1 MLKNKKILLAVCGSI
16 AFYKAYEILSLLKK
30 QGADVYV
37 ALSDG
42 ALKFCSIAG
51 FEALSAHRVLSSVSE
66 DWQAG
71 VNHIAYAKMDLVL
84 IAPASVNTINKLASG
99 VCDNVFMQTLIAASA
114 VPFVIAPAANDKMI
128 SHFSTQNS
136 LEILKRNGASIVDPV
151 NKILACGDE
160 GKGGLS
166 EPETIVYEVIRKL
179 SEQNFKDKNVLV
191 TGGATTEKIDDVRA
205 ITNLSSGK
213 MARALA
219 DAFYFAGANV
229 TLAASFE
236 TRDLPYK
243 VVKFRSSGE
252 LLKICQDGCKNA
264 DLLMMCAAV
273 SDYVSGEKFS
283 GKLKKEELG
292 KQWSLKLVQ
301 NLDILNELAK
311 FSCKKIG
318 FKMEFDPAN
327 AKQSAQKMLSNKGL
341 DAVCLN
347 VITDQNAFGSE
358 VNEVTF
364 ITKNGETQLKMAQ
377 KSEIAKQILGLTSKL

>member
-1 MLKNKKILLAVCGSI
+1 
-16 AFYKAYEILSLLKK
+16 
-30 QGADVYV
+30 
-37 ALSDG
+37 
-42 ALKFCSIAG
+42 
-51 FEALSAHRVLSSVSE
+51 
-66 DWQAG
+66 
-71 VNHIAYAKMDLVL
+71 
-84 IAPASVNTINKLASG
+84 

-128 SHFSTQNS
+128 SHFATQNS

-166 EPETIVYEVIRKL
+166 EPETIVYEAIRKL
-179 SEQNFKDKNVLV
+179 SEQNFKGKNVLV
-191 TGGATTEKIDDVRA
+191 TGGATIEKIDDVRA

-236 TRDLPYK
+236 AGDLPYK

-264 DLLMMCAAV
+264 DLLVMCAAV
-273 SDYVSGEKFS
+273 SDYVSKQKFS

-327 AKQSAQKMLSNKGL
+327 AKQSAQKMLLNKGL

-347 VITDQNAFGSE
+347 VITYQNAFGSE

-364 ITKNGETQLKMAQ
+364 ITKNGETQIKMAQ
-377 KSEIAKQILGLTSKL
+377 KSEIAKQILDLTSKL